1 MKHLNKDTT
10 RPGKAAR
17 VNERFDLNGVTSFG
31 GANILFDYAEQIG
44 LGLKLHEVCTKFEKA
59 ANATYPLFSSLLVLV
74 FGRTLGLLRIAEFT
88 RLENDPLLATKFG
101 FAKLPDAKLL
111 YKDLDRLTTEAT
123 KGLAEVARWL
133 AARLIKKEKAVILDV
148 DSTVE
153 TVYGSLEKAAVGYNP
168 TKRGRASFHPQ
179 LGFDGITRT
188 LLGAQLRSGNTT
200 SRTNVLDF
208 LKDLLGTL
216 PLGTKVKAIRAD
228 RGYQGEAVFSFLE
241 ERNLP
246 YVIKAK
252 MTAPLLD
259 WADTL
264 TYHPIVTAND
274 EEILEAASGLYQA
287 SSWEKARRVVIVR
300 KRLISD
306 RGQLLF
312 TDLTSDYEAIVTT
325 LDWAEED
332 ISAFYNHRC
341 TAETFIKELKDGFGI
356 DQFSSMSFEA
366 NQADLW
372 LKAIAYNLIL
382 AFQSE
387 LLPDADRIFQINTLR
402 RWFLWIPGRLVR
414 HARSWSLRLPHLPKL
429 AERFALFRSRLA
441 LV

>member
-216 PLGTKVKAIRAD
+216 PLGTKGKATRAD
-228 RGYQGEAVFSFLE
+228 RGYRGEAVFSFLE
-241 ERNLP
+241 EQSLP
-246 YVIKAK
+246 CVITK
-252 MTAPLLD
+252 MTSPLLD
-259 WADTL
+259 WTPSI
-264 TYHPIVTAND
+264 TQTAKR
-274 EEILEAASGLYQA
+274 
-287 SSWEKARRVVIVR
+287 SWRSLPVYFEPPPGRRPGG
-300 KRLISD
+300 IS
-306 RGQLLF
+306 Q
-312 TDLTSDYEAIVTT
+312 V
-325 LDWAEED
+325 
-332 ISAFYNHRC
+332 SA
-341 TAETFIKELKDGFGI
+341 GP
-356 DQFSSMSFEA
+356 
-366 NQADLW
+366 
-372 LKAIAYNLIL
+372 
-382 AFQSE
+382 AFQSAACDIQVKYRSYTSSPLASCSLAFVKTSE
-387 LLPDADRIFQINTLR
+387 WLNQTSVVWDSSSASLNLR
-402 RWFLWIPGRLVR
+402 KISFSNLISSYFSGLITTISP
-414 HARSWSLRLPHLPKL
+414 
-429 AERFALFRSRLA
+429 
-441 LV
+441 